1 MGVRTQW
8 VTGRPETGRLAAELE
23 ALGGQLLGRSQYEP
37 VPWDLDE
44 FGTMDGELF
53 GIVGL
58 DLERELVLEGIE
70 RAIDGLDPGHALVL
84 DFSGGAVQVRR
95 LPTRGGWRMV
105 VKAGSGVHRFDKGR
119 ERHARQ
125 LIRGLLRRL
134 ARP

>member
-8 VTGRPETGRLAAELE
+8 VAGRPEASRLAARLE
-23 ALGGQLLGRSQYEP
+23 ALGGRVLGRSQYEP
-37 VPWDLDE
+37 VPFDLDE
-44 FGTMDGELF
+44 LGAMDGALF

-58 DLERELVLEGIE
+58 DLDRELVLEGIE

-84 DFSGGAVQVRR
+84 DFSGSALQVRR
-95 LPTRGGWRMV
+95 LPTKGAPRLV
-105 VKAGSGVHRFDKGR
+105 VKDGARVRRYPPGR

-125 LIRGLLRRL
+125 LIRGLLRRH